1 VRHGIKRRKVIDAR
15 HRRAQPSALLIEG
28 EREKRAALALHA
40 QRPLERLAIEVAIE
54 VDEHC
59 LGLALDTRHAAGQKH
74 IAGALLTLADLIKR
88 TAGDLCNGLVK
99 GVTASRGV
107 GHGSLLS
114 GLVELLCIFKS
125 GLSQVTQELLIGEVA
140 RRAGIRP
147 SAIRYYES
155 IGLLP
160 EPARIAG
167 RRRYTAEI
175 VRTLSI
181 IGAAQRAGL
190 TLDDVR
196 ELLAASDTNGGVS
209 EPLRAIAKRK
219 LPEID
224 ALIERARLVRGWL
237 EAAAECRCPTLEDC
251 PLFDERG

>member
-1 VRHGIKRRKVIDAR
+1 
-15 HRRAQPSALLIEG
+15 
-28 EREKRAALALHA
+28 
-40 QRPLERLAIEVAIE
+40 
-54 VDEHC
+54 
-59 LGLALDTRHAAGQKH
+59 
-74 IAGALLTLADLIKR
+74 
-88 TAGDLCNGLVK
+88 
-99 GVTASRGV
+99 
-107 GHGSLLS
+107 
-114 GLVELLCIFKS
+114 
-125 GLSQVTQELLIGEVA
+125 VTQELLIGEVA

-196 ELLAASDTNGGVS
+196 ELLAASDTDGGVS
-209 EPLRAIAKRK
+209 ERLRAIAKRK